1 MPESHDGVLRAAA
14 RKDGPASLRRLND
27 DYMKQ
32 NENQDDKQDGA
43 DAAASVVAEAG
54 AQAITAESKYEN
66 QNNQKDEH
74 FFSVLRGFHSTE
86 LDAEFDDGAIMAV
99 LAC

>member
-1 MPESHDGVLRAAA
+1 
-14 RKDGPASLRRLND
+14 
-27 DYMKQ
+27 MKQ
-32 NENQDDKQDGA
+32 HEDQDNQEDCA
-43 DAAASVVAEAG
+43 DASATVVAEAG

-86 LDAEFDDGAIMAV
+86 
-99 LAC
+99 